1 MTDSDDEHAA
11 REQSIRLLA
20 RREHSIREL
29 AQKLRR
35 KGWEAGVID
44 PVIAELLQEGLL
56 SEQRFTEQFVRN
68 RLESGY
74 GPLRIRADLMERG
87 IGPDLAT
94 MHLDLPE
101 EEWIAR
107 CAFVWRRRFGAAP
120 ANQRDRAKQSRFLAG
135 RGFSGTHVRRVL
147 AAAGADGDT
156 TFESE
161 WE

>member
-1 MTDSDDEHAA
+1 MTDSDDGHAA

-20 RREHSIREL
+20 RREHSAREL
-29 AQKLRR
+29 AQKLHR
-35 KGWEAGVID
+35 KGWDAGVID
-44 PVIAELLQEGLL
+44 PVIAELLEEGLL
-56 SEQRFTEQFVRN
+56 SEQRFTEQFVRH

-87 IGPDLAT
+87 IDSDLIQ

-101 EEWIAR
+101 EEWTAR
-107 CAFVWRRRFGAAP
+107 CASAWRRRFGTAP
-120 ANQRDRAKQSRFLAG
+120 VNQRDRAKQSRFLAG
-135 RGFSGTHVRRVL
+135 RGFSGTQVRRVL
-147 AAAGADGDT
+147 AAAGDM